1 MENPLAAILA
11 PLTWAVFIGA
21 TLLSIA
27 LGAILFYH
35 WRRYTMNP
43 QVASLATLIYAI
55 GTGILLIVLLGAAI
69 AVQVAY

>member
-1 MENPLAAILA
+1 MENPLAAIL
-11 PLTWAVFIGA
+11 PLLTWAVFIGA

-27 LGAILFYH
+27 VGAILSYH

-43 QVASLATLIYAI
+43 PIASLATLIYAI
-55 GTGILLIVLLGAAI
+55 GTGVLLSILLGAAI